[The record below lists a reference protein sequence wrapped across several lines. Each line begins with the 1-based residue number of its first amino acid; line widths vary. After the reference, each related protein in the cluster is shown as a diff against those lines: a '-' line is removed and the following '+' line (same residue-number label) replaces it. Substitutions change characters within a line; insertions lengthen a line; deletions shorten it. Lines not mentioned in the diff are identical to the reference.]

1 VALADGRVAVFD
13 LEKATLLDTW
23 QFEPGSGALAVSL
36 DGETLYLAAGAGENA
51 EVLAIETAS
60 GGVTARFNV
69 PGVYRIAAMY
79 DGRALL
85 TAGSDGLAEIVLAT
99 GELRPLP
106 GSSPGSRDV
115 VAMTPSWKHNLAFVT
130 VRDEISIV
138 YLPDQHSPYGTKLP
152 DVATYAI
159 DNRSGTRLF
168 VSVVNH
174 DQLLV
179 LDTESFETTDTVP
192 LGTADPRDVRFV
204 PSPDGAT
211 LYLLDTATSQLSVI
225 DLATKQATASVTVG
239 GSATALGVS
248 GDGEYVV
255 VAAQDGEAGR
265 LVVFNSDLQPLQSYD
280 LPAPPVELSLPR

>member
-1 VALADGRVAVFD
+1 
-13 LEKATLLDTW
+13 
-23 QFEPGSGALAVSL
+23 
-36 DGETLYLAAGAGENA
+36 
-51 EVLAIETAS
+51 
-60 GGVTARFNV
+60 
-69 PGVYRIAAMY
+69 
-79 DGRALL
+79 
-85 TAGSDGLAEIVLAT
+85 
-99 GELRPLP
+99 
-106 GSSPGSRDV
+106 
-115 VAMTPSWKHNLAFVT
+115 MTPSWKHNLAFVT